1 MGRGEFNVLSNLKQ
15 AFKIKDVR
23 RKILY
28 TLMMI
33 VIFRIGCTIPVPGVN
48 RDIIKGMVDGNG
60 LLSLYNMFTGGAFSN
75 FTLFALGISP
85 YITASIIIQLLTIGF
100 PSLEE
105 LQKSGEEGKKKIN
118 KYTKYIAL
126 ALALVQATGMTLG
139 LIRSALE
146 TDSVFFIVTVILTL
160 VSAST
165 MLMWI
170 GDKITEKGLG
180 NGSSII
186 IFIGIIAGIPKD
198 IKQIIAQLQSGSTSI
213 WLVAIMLIV
222 ALLTVAAVTYIQEAT
237 RKIPV
242 QYAKRVVGRKT
253 YGGQNSHIPMKV
265 NQSGVVP
272 VIFASSLL
280 AFPQTIAI
288 FMGKDAQAFI
298 TKYLSPQ
305 GEPGFWIYLAI
316 QVVLIIFFSYFY
328 TTISFNTEDITNNMK
343 NSGGFIPGIRPGKPT
358 MDYLNRILSR
368 LTLAGAIF
376 LAVIAT
382 IPSIGSKFTAVH
394 LSMAGTSL
402 LIVVGVALELK
413 RQLESNLVMRTYQGF
428 LK

>member
-1 MGRGEFNVLSNLKQ
+1 MLSNLKQ
-15 AFKIKDVR
+15 AWKIKDVR

-48 RDIIKGMVDGNG
+48 RDIIKGMVDTNG

-118 KYTKYIAL
+118 KYTKYT
-126 ALALVQATGMTLG
+126 ALVLAIIQAIGITLG
-139 LIRSALE
+139 IVRRALQ
-146 TDSVFFIVTVILTL
+146 TDSVFFIVTVIFTL
-160 VSAST
+160 VSAS
-165 MLMWI
+165 MLLMWM

-180 NGSSII
+180 NGSSVI
-186 IFIGIIAGIPKD
+186 IFVGIISRIPQN
-198 IKQIIAQLQSGSTSI
+198 ITQAIAQYERGSLALWVLVVMVIVSI
-213 WLVAIMLIV
+213 
-222 ALLTVAAVTYIQEAT
+222 LTVAAVTYIQEAT

-265 NQSGVVP
+265 NQSGVIP

-288 FMGKDAQAFI
+288 FMGKDAQAFV
-298 TKYLSPQ
+298 TKYLSPS
-305 GEPGFWIYLAI
+305 GDPGFWIYLLMEVI
-316 QVVLIIFFSYFY
+316 LIIFFSYFY

-343 NSGGFIPGIRPGKPT
+343 NSGGFIPGIRPGNPT
-358 MDYLNRILSR
+358 MEYLNRILSR
-368 LTLAGAIF
+368 LTLAGALF
-376 LAVIAT
+376 LAVIAI
-382 IPSIGSKFTAVH
+382 IPSIIGKFTGVH
-394 LSMAGTSL
+394 LSLAGTSL

-413 RQLESNLVMRTYQGF
+413 RQLESNLVMRSYQGF

>member
-1 MGRGEFNVLSNLKQ
+1 MLSNFKQ
-15 AFKIKDVR
+15 AWKIKDVR

-48 RDIIKGMVDGNG
+48 RTIIKGMVDGNG
-60 LLSLYNMFTGGAFSN
+60 LLSLYNMFTGGAFSS

-118 KYTKYIAL
+118 KYTKYTAL
-126 ALALVQATGMTLG
+126 GLAIIQAIGITLG
-139 LIRSALE
+139 IVRRALQ
-146 TDSVFFIVTVILTL
+146 TDSVFFIVTVIVTL
-160 VSAST
+160 ISAS
-165 MLMWI
+165 MLLMWM

-180 NGSSII
+180 NGSSVI
-186 IFIGIIAGIPKD
+186 IFIGIISRIPTD
-198 IKQIIAQLQSGSTSI
+198 ITQAIGQFKSGSI
-213 WLVAIMLIV
+213 GLWVLVVMTIV
-222 ALLTVAAVTYIQEAT
+222 SLLTVAAVTYIQEAT

-265 NQSGVVP
+265 NQSGVIP

-288 FMGKDAQAFI
+288 FMGKDAQAFV
-298 TKYLSPQ
+298 TKFLSPS
-305 GEPGFWIYLAI
+305 GEPGFWIYLVI
-316 QVVLIIFFSYFY
+316 EVILIIFFSYFY

-343 NSGGFIPGIRPGKPT
+343 NSGGFIPGIRPGNPT

-368 LTLAGAIF
+368 LTLAGALF
-376 LAVIAT
+376 LAVIAI
-382 IPSIGSKFTAVH
+382 IPSIISKFTGVH
-394 LSMAGTSL
+394 LSLAGTSL

-413 RQLESNLVMRTYQGF
+413 RQLESNLVMRSYQGF

>member
-1 MGRGEFNVLSNLKQ
+1 MLSNLKQ
-15 AFKIKDVR
+15 AWKIKDVR

-118 KYTKYIAL
+118 KYTKYTAL
-126 ALALVQATGMTLG
+126 GLAIIQAIGITLG
-139 LIRSALE
+139 IVRRALQIN
-146 TDSVFFIVTVILTL
+146 SVFFIVTVIITL
-160 VSAST
+160 ISAS
-165 MLMWI
+165 MLLMWM

-180 NGSSII
+180 NGSSVI
-186 IFIGIIAGIPKD
+186 IFIGIISRIPTD
-198 IKQIIAQLQSGSTSI
+198 VKQAIGQFETGSIALWVLIIM
-213 WLVAIMLIV
+213 AIV
-222 ALLTVAAVTYIQEAT
+222 SLLTVAAVTYIQEAT

-265 NQSGVVP
+265 NQSGVIP

-288 FMGKDAQAFI
+288 FMGKNAQAFV
-298 TKYLSPQ
+298 TKFLSPS
-305 GEPGFWIYLAI
+305 GEPGFWIYLVI
-316 QVVLIIFFSYFY
+316 EVILIIFFSYFY

-368 LTLAGAIF
+368 LTLAGALF
-376 LAVIAT
+376 LAVIAI
-382 IPSIGSKFTAVH
+382 IPSIISKFTGVH
-394 LSMAGTSL
+394 LSLAGTSL

-413 RQLESNLVMRTYQGF
+413 RQLESNLVMRSYQGF

>member
-1 MGRGEFNVLSNLKQ
+1 MSNLKQ
-15 AFKIKDVR
+15 AWKIKDVR

-118 KYTKYIAL
+118 KYTKYTAL
-126 ALALVQATGMTLG
+126 GLAIIQAIGITLG
-139 LIRSALE
+139 IVRRALQIN
-146 TDSVFFIVTVILTL
+146 SVFFIVTVIITL
-160 VSAST
+160 ISAS
-165 MLMWI
+165 MLLMWM

-180 NGSSII
+180 NGSSVI
-186 IFIGIIAGIPKD
+186 IFIGIISRIPTD
-198 IKQIIAQLQSGSTSI
+198 VKQAIGQFETGSIALWVLIIM
-213 WLVAIMLIV
+213 AIV
-222 ALLTVAAVTYIQEAT
+222 SLLTVAAVTYIQEAT

-265 NQSGVVP
+265 NQSGVIP

-288 FMGKDAQAFI
+288 FMGKNAQAFV
-298 TKYLSPQ
+298 TKFLSPS
-305 GEPGFWIYLAI
+305 GEPGFWIYLVI
-316 QVVLIIFFSYFY
+316 EVILIIFFSYFY

-368 LTLAGAIF
+368 LTLAGALF
-376 LAVIAT
+376 LAVIAI
-382 IPSIGSKFTAVH
+382 IPSIISKFTGVH
-394 LSMAGTSL
+394 LSLAGTSL

-413 RQLESNLVMRTYQGF
+413 RQLESNLVMRSYQGF

>member
-1 MGRGEFNVLSNLKQ
+1 MLSQLKQ
-15 AFKIKDVR
+15 AWKIKDVR

-33 VIFRIGCTIPVPGVN
+33 TVFRIGATIPVPGIN
-48 RDIIKGMVDGNG
+48 TDYIRNMVGNNS
-60 LLSLYNMFTGGAFSN
+60 LLSLYNLFTGGAFSN
-75 FTLFALGISP
+75 FTLFALGIGP

-100 PSLEE
+100 ESLEE

-126 ALALVQATGMTLG
+126 VLAFVQAIGITLG
-139 LIRSALE
+139 IVRGALK
-146 TDSVFFIVTVILTL
+146 TNNAFFIVTVILTL
-160 VSAST
+160 VSAS
-165 MLMWI
+165 MLLMWI

-186 IFIGIIAGIPKD
+186 IFIGIVSRIPSD
-198 IKQIIAQLQSGSTSI
+198 IIQTVSKIQSGKLPI
-213 WLVAIMLIV
+213 WSGIVLVLVILI
-222 ALLTVAAVTYIQEAT
+222 TIAAVTYIQEAT

-242 QYAKRVVGRKT
+242 QYAKRVVGRKM
-253 YGGQNSHIPMKV
+253 YGGQSSHIPMKV
-265 NQSGVVP
+265 NQSGVIP

-280 AFPQTIAI
+280 AFPQTIAM
-288 FMGKDAQAFI
+288 FMGADAQAFVQ
-298 TKYLSPQ
+298 TYLNPTAQ
-305 GEPGFWIYLAI
+305 PGVWIYRSLE
-316 QVVLIIFFSYFY
+316 VLLIIFFSYFY
-328 TTISFNTEDITNNMK
+328 TTVSFNTEDIANNMK
-343 NSGGFIPGIRPGKPT
+343 NNGGFIPGIRPGKPT
-358 MDYLNRILSR
+358 IDYLSRILSR

-376 LAVIAT
+376 LAAIVMVSAVIIYFMNINIT
-382 IPSIGSKFTAVH
+382 
-394 LSMAGTSL
+394 LAGTSL

>member
-1 MGRGEFNVLSNLKQ
+1 MLSNLKQ
-15 AFKIKDVR
+15 AWKIKDVR

-118 KYTKYIAL
+118 KYTKYTAL
-126 ALALVQATGMTLG
+126 GLAIIQAIGITLG
-139 LIRSALE
+139 IVRRALQIN
-146 TDSVFFIVTVILTL
+146 SVFFIVTVIITL
-160 VSAST
+160 ISAS
-165 MLMWI
+165 MLLMWM

-180 NGSSII
+180 NGSSVI
-186 IFIGIIAGIPKD
+186 IFIGIISRIPTD
-198 IKQIIAQLQSGSTSI
+198 VKQAIGQFETGSIALWVLIIM
-213 WLVAIMLIV
+213 AIV
-222 ALLTVAAVTYIQEAT
+222 SLLTVAAVTYIQEAT

-265 NQSGVVP
+265 NQSGVIP

-288 FMGKDAQAFI
+288 FMGKNAQAFV
-298 TKYLSPQ
+298 TKFLSPS
-305 GEPGFWIYLAI
+305 GEPGFWIYLVI
-316 QVVLIIFFSYFY
+316 EVILIIFFSYFY
-328 TTISFNTEDITNNMK
+328 TT
-343 NSGGFIPGIRPGKPT
+343 
-358 MDYLNRILSR
+358 
-368 LTLAGAIF
+368 
-376 LAVIAT
+376 
-382 IPSIGSKFTAVH
+382 
-394 LSMAGTSL
+394 
-402 LIVVGVALELK
+402 
-413 RQLESNLVMRTYQGF
+413 
-428 LK
+428 

>member
-1 MGRGEFNVLSNLKQ
+1 MKKNSIN
-15 AFKIKDVR
+15 
-23 RKILY
+23 
-28 TLMMI
+28 
-33 VIFRIGCTIPVPGVN
+33 N
-48 RDIIKGMVDGNG
+48 
-60 LLSLYNMFTGGAFSN
+60 
-75 FTLFALGISP
+75 TLFLISL
-85 YITASIIIQLLTIGF
+85 IVTIIDFILAIFVF
-100 PSLEE
+100 PPFKLDN
-105 LQKSGEEGKKKIN
+105 I
-118 KYTKYIAL
+118 IC
-126 ALALVQATGMTLG
+126 LG
-139 LIRSALE
+139 LG
-146 TDSVFFIVTVILTL
+146 VI
-160 VSAST
+160 
-165 MLMWI
+165 
-170 GDKITEKGLG
+170 
-180 NGSSII
+180 
-186 IFIGIIAGIPKD
+186 
-198 IKQIIAQLQSGSTSI
+198 
-213 WLVAIMLIV
+213 
-222 ALLTVAAVTYIQEAT
+222 
-237 RKIPV
+237 
-242 QYAKRVVGRKT
+242 
-253 YGGQNSHIPMKV
+253 
-265 NQSGVVP
+265 P

>member
-1 MGRGEFNVLSNLKQ
+1 MLSNFKQ
-15 AFKIKDVR
+15 AWKIKDVR

-48 RDIIKGMVDGNG
+48 RTIIKGMVDGNG
-60 LLSLYNMFTGGAFSN
+60 LLSLYNMFTGGAFSS

-118 KYTKYIAL
+118 KYTKYTAL
-126 ALALVQATGMTLG
+126 GLAIIQAIGITLG
-139 LIRSALE
+139 IVRRALQ
-146 TDSVFFIVTVILTL
+146 TDSVFFIVTVIVTL
-160 VSAST
+160 ISAS
-165 MLMWI
+165 MLLMWM

-180 NGSSII
+180 NGSSVI
-186 IFIGIIAGIPKD
+186 IFIGIISRIPTD
-198 IKQIIAQLQSGSTSI
+198 ITQAIGQFKSGSI
-213 WLVAIMLIV
+213 GLWVLVVMTIV
-222 ALLTVAAVTYIQEAT
+222 SLLTVAAVTYIQEAT

-265 NQSGVVP
+265 NQSGVIP

-288 FMGKDAQAFI
+288 FMGKDAQAFV
-298 TKYLSPQ
+298 TKFLSPS
-305 GEPGFWIYLAI
+305 GEPGFWIYLVI
-316 QVVLIIFFSYFY
+316 EVILIIFFSYFY

-343 NSGGFIPGIRPGKPT
+343 NSGGFIPGIRPGNPT

-368 LTLAGAIF
+368 LTLAGALF
-376 LAVIAT
+376 LAVVAV
-382 IPSIGSKFTAVH
+382 IPSIISKFTGVH

-413 RQLESNLVMRTYQGF
+413 RQLESNLVMRSYQGF